1 VVGWWLCAVVLR
13 FLRSRC
19 FRLVCCG
26 FCVRVLLGG
35 SCWFLLRGAPSGVGW
50 FCGVCASRGCS
61 VFASFL
67 CCGGVVFGALLVPAR
82 LAPRFPFLW
91 GCLWV
96 LLLLLSRVLVRC
108 RWALRRSWLQWRLG
122 LSRLVLRWLWGVALA
137 SMLSFC
143 LLSLRLLFSASPPLH
158 LPALDLAR
166 CLPLRLFALF
176 PSAAARFLGS
186 RVVCFPPLCLCVW
199 RLALARS
206 SRRRLCVLSC
216 SLLRPL
222 RAALCL
228 RLAPLCV
235 VVCPCLL
242 SLAAFLLRSCL
253 CWALVRGWRFL
264 WVFSLAAFLG
274 SHISQRFFS
283 AFL

>member
-1 VVGWWLCAVVLR
+1 
-13 FLRSRC
+13 
-19 FRLVCCG
+19 
-26 FCVRVLLGG
+26 
-35 SCWFLLRGAPSGVGW
+35 
-50 FCGVCASRGCS
+50 
-61 VFASFL
+61 
-67 CCGGVVFGALLVPAR
+67 
-82 LAPRFPFLW
+82 
-91 GCLWV
+91 
-96 LLLLLSRVLVRC
+96 
-108 RWALRRSWLQWRLG
+108 
-122 LSRLVLRWLWGVALA
+122 
-137 SMLSFC
+137 MLSFC

-222 RAALCL
+222 RVARCW

-235 VVCPCLL
+235 VGFLCSLSLAGFLLHVCPCWAWVLGLQFLL
-242 SLAAFLLRSCL
+242 VFILAAL
-253 CWALVRGWRFL
+253 
-264 WVFSLAAFLG
+264 LG
-274 SHISQRFFS
+274 SHISRRFFS